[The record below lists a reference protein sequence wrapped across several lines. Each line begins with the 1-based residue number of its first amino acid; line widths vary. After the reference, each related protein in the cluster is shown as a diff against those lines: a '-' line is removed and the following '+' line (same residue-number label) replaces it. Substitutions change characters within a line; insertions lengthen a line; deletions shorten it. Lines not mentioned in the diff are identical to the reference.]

1 MNIKNVATNR
11 KAKFNYFLTDFF
23 EAGIVLQGSEIK
35 SIRASQVSLAEAYVQ
50 IISGEAWL
58 IDSYIAPYEHAGT
71 FNHDPRRKRKLLL
84 HRTEIRKLSNLVQQ
98 KGLTIIPTR
107 MYMKNGRAKVEI
119 AGAKGKKLYDK
130 RQTIAKRDSDRELQR
145 QLNKRY

>member
-1 MNIKNVATNR
+1 MDKKIVATNR

-58 IDSYIAPYEHAGT
+58 IDSYIAPYEHAGA

-84 HRTEIRKLSNLVQQ
+84 HHTEIRKLWNLVQQ
-98 KGLTIIPTR
+98 KGLTIIPTQ
-107 MYMKNGRAKVEI
+107 MYIKNGRAKIEI
-119 AGAKGKKLYDK
+119 AAAKGKKLYDK
-130 RQTIAKRDSDRELQR
+130 RQTIAKRDSERELQR
-145 QLNKRY
+145 QISKRY